1 MGQSR
6 ILSPFS
12 LVFLILGCFFVV
24 GYCSDYKESV
34 FKGCAN
40 QKSQDGTGVFSQNL
54 ETLFETLVSQSS
66 AAKFY
71 KTAATGGGG
80 GQSSIAGLFQCRG
93 DLSASDCSDCVQ
105 KATDMSK
112 NLCGDSIAGRIQL
125 VGCYIRYEVSGFR
138 QVGPTELLYK
148 LCGSTQASGSG
159 FDDRV
164 ETALGEIAKGVET
177 GNGFYTAG
185 YQSVFV
191 LGQCEGD
198 LGSGGDCVNCVKNA
212 AEKSKSSCGSAISA
226 QIYLQQCY
234 ISYTYYPNGVP
245 TKPFSSPSSSGTTH
259 NTQKTVAIILGGL
272 AGVGLVLACLL
283 FTKSA
288 FKKKT
293 HSKYYGG

>member
-1 MGQSR
+1 MGQSQ

-12 LVFLILGCFFVV
+12 LVFLILGSFVV
-24 GYCSDYKESV
+24 VGLCSDYKELV

-71 KTAATGGGG
+71 KTAAGS

-105 KATDMSK
+105 KTTDMSK
-112 NLCGDSIAGRIQL
+112 NLCGDSIAGRVQL

-148 LCGSTQASGSG
+148 LCGSTQVSGSG

-177 GNGFYTAG
+177 GNGFYTGG
-185 YQSVFV
+185 YESVFV

-198 LGSGGDCVNCVKNA
+198 LGSGDCVNCVKNA

-245 TKPFSSPSSSGTTH
+245 TKSFPSSSSIIGTRH